1 MSQRTDGWNKE
12 IRESSSHAASPHVT
26 FNQSCFICVSIYCVS
41 YNLIIQNDPMTEPQ
55 MGWRSRAIFRVQR

>member
-12 IRESSSHAASPHVT
+12 IQESSSHAASPHVT